1 MSGCEAGSRRPPP
14 VAGPAGSIGG
24 VFETLSDRLEG
35 VFKRLRGHGRL
46 SEAQVDEALREV
58 RMALLEADVHTSVVR
73 DFVARVRERAVGE
86 EVRKALT
93 PAQQVVKIV
102 NEELVAII
110 GGESKP
116 IRYSPRPPTV
126 VMLAGLQGSGKTTAA
141 GKLATWM
148 KAKGKQPL
156 LVACDL
162 RRPAAVQQ
170 LVLLGEQAGVPVVAR
185 EGMTPVEVAAEGV
198 REAERLGRDV
208 VIVDTAGR
216 LHVDEELMAEAAAIR
231 DRVKPTETLLVVDA
245 MTGQDAVNVATA
257 FLSHVD
263 FTGIVLSKLDG
274 DARGGAA
281 LSIAHVSGR
290 PVKFASTGER
300 LDAFEPFHPDRI
312 ASRILGMGDV
322 LTLIEKAEEAFEE
335 DQKREMEEKFLSAS
349 FTLEDFLEQMRQLRK
364 MGPLTNLIG
373 MIPGLGSQLKGMELD
388 EKDFQR
394 TEAIICSMT
403 LAERRNP
410 SIINGSR
417 RSRIARGCGMTT
429 GDVNGLLRQFGE
441 ARKMM
446 QAMAGG
452 GGLPQVPKGV
462 VMPRGP
468 GPRPKPKQR
477 PHRPKQHGKK
487 KKKRR

>member
-1 MSGCEAGSRRPPP
+1 M
-14 VAGPAGSIGG
+14 
-24 VFETLSDRLEG
+24 FDTLSDRLEN

-46 SEAQVDEALREV
+46 TEAHVDEALREV
-58 RMALLEADVHTSVVR
+58 RLALLEADVHLEVVR
-73 DFVARVRERAVGE
+73 DFLSRVRERAIGE

-93 PAQQVVKIV
+93 PAQQVIKIV
-102 NEELVAII
+102 NEELVAIL
-110 GGESKP
+110 GGSSKP
-116 IRYSPRPPTV
+116 ITYAPKPPSV

-148 KAKGKQPL
+148 KSKGKQPL

-170 LVLLGEQAGVPVVAR
+170 LILLGEQAGVPVVSR
-185 EGMTPVEVAAEGV
+185 DGMSPVEVAAEGV

-231 DRVKPTETLLVVDA
+231 DRVKPAETLLVVDA
-245 MTGQDAVNVATA
+245 MTGQDAVNVATS
-257 FLSHVD
+257 FLEHVD
-263 FTGIVLSKLDG
+263 FSGIILSKLDG

-312 ASRILGMGDV
+312 AGRILGMGDV
-322 LTLIEKAEEAFEE
+322 MTLIEKAEEAFEE
-335 DQKREMEEKFLSAS
+335 EQAREMEEKILKAS
-349 FTLEDFLEQMRQLRK
+349 FTLEDFLDQMRQLRK
-364 MGPLTNLIG
+364 MGPLTSLLG
-373 MIPGLGSQLKGMELD
+373 MIPGMGAQLKGIELD
-388 EKDFQR
+388 EKDMAR

-403 LAERRNP
+403 PGERRDP
-410 SIINGSR
+410 ALIDGSR
-417 RSRIARGCGMTT
+417 RARIARGSGMST
-429 GDVNGLLRQFGE
+429 GDVNGLLRQFDQ
-441 ARKMM
+441 AKKMM
-446 QAMAGG
+446 KAMAGG
-452 GGLPQVPKGV
+452 GGLPQMPKGMV
-462 VMPRGP
+462 LPRGP
-468 GPRPKPKQR
+468 GGGPAGARPKPKQR
-477 PHRPKQHGKK
+477 PHRPKQHGKNK

>member
-1 MSGCEAGSRRPPP
+1 M
-14 VAGPAGSIGG
+14 
-24 VFETLSDRLEG
+24 FETLSDRLEG
-35 VFKRLRGHGRL
+35 VFRRLRGHGRL

-58 RMALLEADVHTSVVR
+58 RMALLEADVHLQVVR
-73 DFVARVRERAVGE
+73 DFLARVRERAVGE

-102 NEELVAII
+102 NEELVGIL
-110 GGESKP
+110 GKSNKP
-116 IRYSPRPPTV
+116 IAYAPKPPTV

-141 GKLATWM
+141 GKLATWL
-148 KAKGKQPL
+148 KAKGKQPV

-185 EGMTPVEVAAEGV
+185 DGMSPVEVAAEGV

-216 LHVDEELMAEAAAIR
+216 LHVDEEMMAEAAAIR
-231 DRVKPTETLLVVDA
+231 DRVKPAETLLVVDA

-257 FLSHVD
+257 FLERVD

-290 PVKFASTGER
+290 PVKFASTGEK

-312 ASRILGMGDV
+312 AGRILGMGDM

-335 DQKREMEEKFLSAS
+335 EQAREMEEKLLTAS
-349 FTLEDFLEQMRQLRK
+349 FTLEDFLDQMRQLRK
-364 MGPLTNLIG
+364 MGPISNLLG
-373 MIPGLGSQLKGMELD
+373 MIPGLGSQLKGIELD
-388 EKDFQR
+388 DRDLGR

-403 LAERRNP
+403 PSERRDP
-410 SIINGSR
+410 SVIGGSR

-429 GDVNGLLRQFGE
+429 GDVNALLRQFD
-441 ARKMM
+441 AAKKMM
-446 QAMAGG
+446 RTMAGG
-452 GGLPQVPKGV
+452 GMPGVPG
-462 VMPRGP
+462 MPRLPGP
-468 GPRPKPKQR
+468 GGGGGQRPKAKQR

>member
-1 MSGCEAGSRRPPP
+1 M
-14 VAGPAGSIGG
+14 
-24 VFETLSDRLEG
+24 FETLSDRLEG
-35 VFKRLRGHGRL
+35 VFRRLRGHGRL

-58 RMALLEADVHTSVVR
+58 RMALLEADVHLQVVR
-73 DFVARVRERAVGE
+73 DFLARVRERAVGE
-86 EVRKALT
+86 EVRRALT

-102 NEELVAII
+102 NEELVAIL
-110 GGESKP
+110 GKSNKP
-116 IRYSPRPPTV
+116 ITYASKPPTV

-141 GKLATWM
+141 GKLATWL
-148 KAKGKQPL
+148 KAKGKQPV

-170 LVLLGEQAGVPVVAR
+170 LVLLAEQAGVPVVAR
-185 EGMTPVEVAAEGV
+185 DGMSPIEVAAEGV

-216 LHVDEELMAEAAAIR
+216 LHVDEEMMAEAAAIR
-231 DRVKPTETLLVVDA
+231 DRVKPAETLLVVDA

-257 FLSHVD
+257 FLERVD

-290 PVKFASTGER
+290 PVKFASTGEK

-312 ASRILGMGDV
+312 AGRILGMGDM

-335 DQKREMEEKFLSAS
+335 EQAREMEEKLLTAS
-349 FTLEDFLEQMRQLRK
+349 FTLEDFLDQMRQLRK
-364 MGPLTNLIG
+364 MGPISNLLG
-373 MIPGLGSQLKGMELD
+373 MIPGLGSQLKGIELD
-388 EKDFQR
+388 DKDLGR

-403 LAERRNP
+403 PAERRDP
-410 SIINGSR
+410 SVIGGSR
-417 RSRIARGCGMTT
+417 RTRIARGCGMTT
-429 GDVNGLLRQFGE
+429 GDVNALLRQFD
-441 ARKMM
+441 AAKKMM
-446 QAMAGG
+446 RAMAGG
-452 GGLPQVPKGV
+452 GGVPGVPGMPRLPGPGGGGGQRPKG
-462 VMPRGP
+462 
-468 GPRPKPKQR
+468 KPR

>member
-1 MSGCEAGSRRPPP
+1 MRRM
-14 VAGPAGSIGG
+14 
-24 VFETLSDRLEG
+24 FDTLSERLEA
-35 VFKRLRGHGRL
+35 VFKRLRSRGRL
-46 SEAQVDEALREV
+46 SEEQVDEALREV
-58 RMALLEADVHTSVVR
+58 RMALLEADVHLEVAR
-73 DFVARVRERAVGE
+73 AFVGRVRERAVGE
-86 EVRKALT
+86 EVLKALT
-93 PAQQVVKIV
+93 PAQQVIKIV
-102 NEELVAII
+102 NEELVGIL
-110 GGESKP
+110 GGSSKP
-116 IRYSPRPPTV
+116 LRFAPKPPTV
-126 VMLAGLQGSGKTTAA
+126 IMLVGLQGSGKTTAA
-141 GKLATWM
+141 GKLATWL

-185 EGMTPVEVAAEGV
+185 EGMTPIEVAAEGV
-198 REAERLGRDV
+198 KEAERLGRDV

-245 MTGQDAVNVATA
+245 MTGQDAVNVATS
-257 FLSHVD
+257 FLEHVD

-290 PVKFASTGER
+290 PVKFASTGEK

-322 LTLIEKAEEAFEE
+322 MTLIEKAEEVYEE
-335 DQKREMEEKFLSAS
+335 EQALEMERKMLEAT
-349 FTLEDFLEQMRQLRK
+349 FTLEDFLDQMRQLKK
-364 MGPLTNLIG
+364 MGPLTNILG

-388 EKDFQR
+388 EKDMAR

-403 LAERRNP
+403 PGERRNP
-410 SIINGSR
+410 SLINGSR
-417 RSRIARGCGMTT
+417 RNRIARGCGMTT
-429 GDVNGLLRQFGE
+429 GDVNGLLRQFE
-441 ARKMM
+441 QAKKMM
-446 QAMAGG
+446 KAMAGG
-452 GGLPQVPKGV
+452 GGMPQMPPGMM
-462 VMPRGP
+462 MPRVP
-468 GPRPKPKQR
+468 GAEGRSKPKQR
-477 PHRPKQHGKK
+477 PHRPKQHGKNK

>member
-1 MSGCEAGSRRPPP
+1 M
-14 VAGPAGSIGG
+14 
-24 VFETLSDRLEG
+24 FETLSDRLES
-35 VFKRLRGHGRL
+35 VFRRLRGHGRL
-46 SEAQVDEALREV
+46 TEEQVDEALREV
-58 RMALLEADVHTSVVR
+58 RVALLEADVHLEVVR
-73 DFVARVRERAVGE
+73 DFIARVRERAVGE

-93 PAQQVVKIV
+93 PAQHVIKIV
-102 NEELVAII
+102 NEELVAIL
-110 GGESKP
+110 GGSSKP
-116 IRYSPRPPTV
+116 LRYASKPPTV

-170 LVLLGEQAGVPVVAR
+170 LILLGEQTGVPVVSR

-216 LHVDEELMAEAAAIR
+216 LHVDQELMAEAAAIR
-231 DRVKPTETLLVVDA
+231 DRVQPTETLLVVDA
-245 MTGQDAVNVATA
+245 MTGQDAVNVATS
-257 FLSHVD
+257 FLEHVD
-263 FTGIVLSKLDG
+263 FSGIVLSKLDG

-312 ASRILGMGDV
+312 AGRILGMGDV
-322 LTLIEKAEEAFEE
+322 MTLIEKAEEVFEE
-335 DQKREMEEKFLSAS
+335 DQTREMEEKLLKAS

-364 MGPLTNLIG
+364 MGPITNLLG
-373 MIPGLGSQLKGMELD
+373 MIPGMGSQLKGLELD
-388 EKDFQR
+388 ERDMAR

-403 LAERRNP
+403 PGERRDP
-410 SIINGSR
+410 AVIDGSR
-417 RSRIARGCGMTT
+417 RARIARGCGMTT
-429 GDVNGLLRQFGE
+429 GDVNALLRQFDQ
-441 ARKMM
+441 AKKMM
-446 QAMAGG
+446 KAMAGG
-452 GGLPQVPKGV
+452 GGLPQMPKGMV
-462 VMPRGP
+462 PPRGP
-468 GPRPKPKQR
+468 GGSGARGKPKQR